1 MATTGTAARAGLR
14 WPAVVVV
21 VLLAVLIGAITV
33 LAARTPDTSRTAEAD
48 ETVTLN
54 AGGDAIRVD
63 PIPGWQVAGQSDDQL
78 RLTHRGDTV
87 SVTALPVAGPPA
99 STSTM
104 FQRRARLLGVQD
116 IAATEQ
122 GSQTTRHGYAG
133 VQGTAVGHDRI
144 GRLSI
149 LRHGDRALSVLVLA
163 APDRLDGYQPQ
174 LTALYDSITGA
185 ST

>member
-1 MATTGTAARAGLR
+1 MVATGAAARAGMR

-21 VLLAVLIGAITV
+21 VLLGVLIGAIAV
-33 LAARTPDTSRTAEAD
+33 LAARTPNPTRTADAD
-48 ETVTLN
+48 ETVTLTA
-54 AGGDAIRVD
+54 AGDSVRVA
-63 PIPGWQVAGQSDDQL
+63 PIPGWQVAAQSEDQL

-87 SVTALPVAGPPA
+87 SVTALAVAGPPA

-149 LRHGDRALSVLVLA
+149 LRQGDHALSVLVLA

-174 LTALYDSITGA
+174 LTTLYDSITGA

>member
-1 MATTGTAARAGLR
+1 
-14 WPAVVVV
+14 
-21 VLLAVLIGAITV
+21 
-33 LAARTPDTSRTAEAD
+33 
-48 ETVTLN
+48 
-54 AGGDAIRVD
+54 
-63 PIPGWQVAGQSDDQL
+63 
-78 RLTHRGDTV
+78 
-87 SVTALPVAGPPA
+87 
-99 STSTM
+99 M
-104 FQRRARLLGVQD
+104 FQRRARLLRVQD

-122 GSQTTRHGYAG
+122 GGQTTRHGYAG
-133 VQGTAVGHDRI
+133 VQGTAVGHDQI

>member
-1 MATTGTAARAGLR
+1 MR

-21 VLLAVLIGAITV
+21 LLLAVLIGTITV
-33 LAARTPDTSRTAEAD
+33 LASRTPKTIRTAD
-48 ETVTLN
+48 PNETVTLTA
-54 AGGDAIRVD
+54 AGDSIRID
-63 PIPGWQVAGQSDDQL
+63 PIPGWQVASQSDDQL

-87 SVTALPVAGPPA
+87 TVTALPVTGPPA
-99 STSTM
+99 TASTM
-104 FQRRARLLGVQD
+104 FQRRVRLLTVQD
-116 IAATEQ
+116 IVATEQ
-122 GSQTTRHGYAG
+122 GTQTTRHGYSG
-133 VQGTAVGHDRI
+133 VQGTAVGNDRI

-163 APDRLDGYQPQ
+163 APDRLNGYRPQ